1 MAEILAKEG
10 ISAEVTQKPLMFSS
24 GLVPL
29 LLQIPIVG
37 LEDMIAVICNTDHK
51 SALNP
56 SP

>member
-1 MAEILAKEG
+1 VAEILAKEG
-10 ISAEVTQKPLMFSS
+10 ISAEVTPKPLMFSS